1 MILKIPFLFDI
12 NPIKTLIKM
21 QVYHNPRCG
30 KSRNCL
36 AYLEQS
42 KIEFETIKY
51 LEQPPTK
58 DQIIDLLKMLDMSPL
73 DLVRKKEKIWIEKYK
88 NQPLTNDDVITA
100 MVDNPILIERPII
113 IKDGKATIARDIESI
128 QKIA

>member
-1 MILKIPFLFDI
+1 
-12 NPIKTLIKM
+12 M

-36 AYLEQS
+36 AYLEQN

-73 DLVRKKEKIWIEKYK
+73 DLVRKKEKIWIEKCK

-113 IKDGKATIARDIESI
+113 IKGGKATIARDIESI

>member
-30 KSRNCL
+30 KSRSCL
-36 AYLEQS
+36 AYLEQN

-51 LEQPPTK
+51 LEHPPTK
-58 DQIIDLLKMLDMSPL
+58 DQIIELLEMLDMSPL

-88 NQPLTNDDVITA
+88 NQPLTNDDILTA

-113 IKDGKATIARDIESI
+113 IKDGKASIARDTESI

>member
-1 MILKIPFLFDI
+1 M
-12 NPIKTLIKM
+12 KM

-36 AYLEQS
+36 TYLEQN

-51 LEQPPTK
+51 LEQPTTK
-58 DQIIDLLKMLDMSPL
+58 DQIIELLEMLDMSPL

-88 NQPLTNDDVITA
+88 NKPLTNDDVITA
-100 MVDNPILIERPII
+100 MVDNPILIERPLI
-113 IKDGKATIARDIESI
+113 IKDGKASIARDIESI

>member
-36 AYLEQS
+36 AYLEQN

-58 DQIIDLLKMLDMSPL
+58 DQIIELLKMLDMSPL
-73 DLVRKKEKIWIEKYK
+73 DLVRKKEKIWIENYK
-88 NQPLTNDDVITA
+88 NQQLTDDNIVTA

-113 IKDGKATIARDIESI
+113 IKDGKAIIARDIESI
-128 QKIA
+128 QKIV